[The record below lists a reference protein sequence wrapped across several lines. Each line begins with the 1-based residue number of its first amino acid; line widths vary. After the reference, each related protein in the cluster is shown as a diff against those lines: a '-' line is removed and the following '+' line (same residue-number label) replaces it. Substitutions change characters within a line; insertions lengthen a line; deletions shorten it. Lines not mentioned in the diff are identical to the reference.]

1 MSRCNNG
8 HLLGDGGSCAV
19 CDYTAGKGSDPQA
32 APPAQGAYEHSN
44 GRIFQ
49 EFRLG
54 TGNRLQF
61 AAENIRRERTGVHAT
76 LGISMNGK
84 ALAWDYLNVERHGD
98 RVRLANAAYK
108 QLDELDGGVWPENQ
122 HRRAFDLFAY
132 GLWGEHIKAMIGGPL
147 EGDPN
152 AGPPE
157 TVCGSYAI
165 DGGGCIIYSP
175 PGKGKSY
182 TALSMA
188 ISMDAGAPLI
198 WPVKQRKCLYLNLE
212 RSAVS
217 MRHRLARINA
227 GLGLD
232 PRRPLTFI
240 NARGRPLGD
249 LVDVVAE
256 TMIRHGCEVLIVDSI
271 SRTGM
276 GDLTDATAANRIIDT
291 LNNLSPTWLAL
302 GHTPRSDDTHVFG
315 SVHFTAGAD
324 VEVRLLSQSQNGTT
338 GIGLQVTK
346 ANDLPKVPM
355 FVFALDW
362 ENAGLKALRPA
373 TLGEFPELASGKE
386 RSLGEEVAEYLGA
399 AGAATATETA
409 KELGRARQGVATLLS
424 RDPRFVRVRKD
435 GKDVLYG
442 LKVEVT
448 HG

>member
-1 MSRCNNG
+1 MDGNRDTE
-8 HLLGDGGSCAV
+8 GDGV
-19 CDYTAGKGSDPQA
+19 PMTAEYQHDGGIIS
-32 APPAQGAYEHSN
+32 
-44 GRIFQ
+44 Q
-49 EFRLG
+49 EYRLG
-54 TGNRLQF
+54 TGNCVRF
-61 AAENIRRERTGVHAT
+61 AAENVRRERTGVHAT

-84 ALAWDYLNVERHGD
+84 ALAWDYLNVERLGD

-108 QLDELDGGVWPENQ
+108 HLDELDRGVWPENQ
-122 HRRAFDLFAY
+122 HRQAFDLFAY

-147 EGDPN
+147 EGDPD

-157 TVCGSYAI
+157 TICGTYVI
-165 DGGGCIIYSP
+165 DGGGAIIYSP

-182 TALSMA
+182 TAMAMA
-188 ISMDAGAPLI
+188 ISMDSGVPLI

-249 LVDVVAE
+249 LVDVVTE
-256 TMIRHGCEVLIVDSI
+256 TMTRHGCEVLVVDSI

-276 GDLTDATAANRIIDT
+276 GDLTDATTANRIIDT
-291 LNNLSPTWLAL
+291 LNNLSPTWLSL

-324 VEVRLLSQSQNGTT
+324 LEVRLLSQSQNGTT

-362 ENAGLKALRPA
+362 AADGLKALRPA
-373 TLGEFPELASGKE
+373 TLGEFPELVSGKE
-386 RSLGEEVAEYLGA
+386 RSLGEEVAEYLRA
-399 AGAATATETA
+399 AGLASATEVA
-409 KELGRARQGVATLLS
+409 NELGRARQNVATLLS
-424 RDPRFVRVRKD
+424 RDPRFTRVRKD

-442 LKVEVT
+442 LKAREE
-448 HG
+448 G

>member
-1 MSRCNNG
+1 MTAYDHENG
-8 HLLGDGGSCAV
+8 V
-19 CDYTAGKGSDPQA
+19 
-32 APPAQGAYEHSN
+32 
-44 GRIFQ
+44 IFQ
-49 EFRLG
+49 EYRLG

-61 AAENIRRERTGVHAT
+61 AAENIRRERSGVHAT

-84 ALAWDYLNVERHGD
+84 SLAWDYLNVERLGD
-98 RVRLANAAYK
+98 RVRLANSAYK
-108 QLDELDGGVWPENQ
+108 HLDELDRGVWPENQ
-122 HRRAFDLFAY
+122 HRQAFDLFAY
-132 GLWGEHIKAMIGGPL
+132 GLWREHIKAMIGGPL
-147 EGDPN
+147 EGDPD
-152 AGPPE
+152 AGAPE
-157 TVCGSYAI
+157 TICGPYAI
-165 DGGGCIIYSP
+165 DGGGGIIYSP

-188 ISMDAGAPLI
+188 VSMDVGAPLI

-212 RSAVS
+212 RSAAS

-227 GLGLD
+227 ALALD

-240 NARGRPLGD
+240 NARGKPLGD
-249 LVDVVAE
+249 LVDVVKE
-256 TMIRHGCEVLIVDSI
+256 TIARHSCEVLIVDSI

-276 GDLTDATAANRIIDT
+276 GDLTDATTANRIIDT

-324 VEVRLLSQSQNGTT
+324 LEVRLLSQSQNGTT

-362 ENAGLKALRPA
+362 DAAGLKALRPA
-373 TLGEFPELASGKE
+373 TLGEFPELAAGKE
-386 RSLGEEVAEYLGA
+386 RTLGEEAEEYLKA
-399 AGAATATETA
+399 AGLATATEVA
-409 KELGRARQGVATLLS
+409 RELGRNRSNLAVLLS
-424 RDPRFVRVRKD
+424 RDPRFARVRKD
-435 GKDVLYG
+435 GKEVLYG
-442 LKVEVT
+442 LKAQAT